1 MIKSGFFVSCRMIH
15 IRFVITGLLVFLAFI
30 RLCAQQTGG
39 LMETTIDT
47 AQQRRLTT
55 SLLKFEFLRI
65 SGYMQPQF
73 QIGQTEGQFS
83 FNGGDFGTAV
93 SNRFSVRRGR
103 LRFDYTHY
111 NDLNQATVLFVFQF
125 DCTERGVFTRD
136 FWGRFYENKYQLV
149 HFTTGM
155 FARPFGFE
163 LNYGSADRE
172 SPERGRMSQL
182 LMRTERDL
190 GAMISFEPRTP
201 NHPLRKFR
209 IDAGFFNGQGLTGI
223 TDYDSKKDFI
233 SRLSLKP
240 VKIGRTGITVTGS
253 LSGFLG
259 GFRQFTNNIYRNGG
273 ITESPRFALDSSAA
287 NMGKTAPRRY
297 YGADVQLRIPNR
309 KGFTEL
315 RGEVIAGTQTAS
327 QFSTESPGSI
337 PTQNGLNSPLFVR
350 NFNGAYFYFLQ
361 HLGSIKHQFVA
372 KYDWYDPNTH
382 VRGRQIRPDDKTTGN
397 IGYSWANIR
406 YNTLGLGYVYYV
418 NENLKSTVWYEFVRN
433 EKTSLPGFESDAK
446 DNLLTLRLQYRF

>member
-1 MIKSGFFVSCRMIH
+1 
-15 IRFVITGLLVFLAFI
+15 
-30 RLCAQQTGG
+30 
-39 LMETTIDT
+39 METTIDT
-47 AQQRRLTT
+47 AQQRRLAN

-73 QIGQTEGQFS
+73 QVGQTEGQFS
-83 FNGGDFGTAV
+83 FNGGDFSPAA

-111 NDLNQATVLFVFQF
+111 NELNQPTVLFVFQF
-125 DCTERGVFTRD
+125 DCTERGVFARD
-136 FWGRFYENKYQLV
+136 FWGRFYENKYQLF
-149 HFTTGM
+149 HLTTGI

-163 LNYGSADRE
+163 INYGSSDRE

-209 IDAGFFNGQGLTGI
+209 LDAGFFNGQGLTAL

-240 VKIGRTGITVTGS
+240 VKLGRSGITMTGS
-253 LSGFLG
+253 VSGFLG
-259 GFRQFTNNIYRNGG
+259 GFRQFTNQIYRTGG
-273 ITESPRFALDSSAA
+273 IPENPLFVLDSSAS
-287 NMGKTAPRRY
+287 NVGQFAPRIY

-315 RGEVIAGTQTAS
+315 RGEVIAGTQTAT

-337 PTQNGLNSPLFVR
+337 PTLNGVNAPLFVR

-361 HLGSIKHQFVA
+361 HLGSTRHQFVA
-372 KYDWYDPNTH
+372 KYDWYDPNTR
-382 VRGRQIRPDDKTTGN
+382 VKGQRIRLANQITTGD

-406 YNTLGLGYVYYV
+406 YTTLGLGYVCYI

-446 DNLLTLRLQYRF
+446 DNLLTVRMQYRF